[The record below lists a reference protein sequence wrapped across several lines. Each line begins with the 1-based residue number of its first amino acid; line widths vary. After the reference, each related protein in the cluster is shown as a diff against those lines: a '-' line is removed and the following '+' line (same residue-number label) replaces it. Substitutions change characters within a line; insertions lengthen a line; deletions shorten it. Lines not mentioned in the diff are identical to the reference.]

1 MPSRNVGQ
9 EVQAEILKAARR
21 GQEVFGHA
29 IKSRAD
35 KLPKP
40 EQLAENA
47 RELAAKL
54 PKPEELAENARGLA
68 AKLPKPEQVA
78 GNVRGITS
86 QLPKPERLSGRV
98 RSITTRLPKP
108 EHVAGNAVGLF
119 GKLLA
124 SQRKFADQVLRV
136 TSMSLGG
143 KRGATKNSAAG
154 DGPGGGKDTGAGDN
168 DSQ

>member
-1 MPSRNVGQ
+1 MSSRNVGHD
-9 EVQAEILKAARR
+9 VQAELLKAARK

-29 IKSRAD
+29 IKTSAA

-40 EQLAENA
+40 EQLAGNA
-47 RELAAKL
+47 RDLAAKL
-54 PKPEELAENARGLA
+54 PKPEQLAGNARDLA

-78 GNVRGITS
+78 GNVHGIAS
-86 QLPKPERLSGRV
+86 RLPKSEHVTGRV

-108 EHVAGNAVGLF
+108 EQLAGNALELA

-136 TSMSLGG
+136 TTLQLPG
-143 KRGATKNSAAG
+143 KRSAAENG
-154 DGPGGGKDTGAGDN
+154 QDGNKDTGAE
-168 DSQ
+168 DSGSR